1 MARAHS
7 CALMLTI
14 VILAGCSPAPGPAAG
29 LTIADIQPIV
39 TPLTYREL
47 LGVKCGEPNIAVK
60 TAFLADLN
68 AAGASA
74 ALMGEAEAEAAKIE
88 AAERDTPNEYVC
100 TVELFEST
108 EKNAAA
114 ALKAWADL
122 KTRKS

>member
-1 MARAHS
+1 MAHIRS
-7 CALMLTI
+7 CAFLMSIGL
-14 VILAGCSPAPGPAAG
+14 LAGCSPGPAAS
-29 LTIADIQPIV
+29 LTIADIRPIV

-47 LGVKCGEPNIAVK
+47 LGFKCGEPNIAVK
-60 TAFLADLN
+60 TAFLAELKV
-68 AAGASA
+68 AGASTT
-74 ALMGEAEAEAAKIE
+74 LMSEAEAEAAKIE

-114 ALKAWADL
+114 AQKAWTDL